1 MPLKYEGSLHNHT
14 EMSNQRLRDSINRIE
29 ELVDYAIELGHSV
42 IAFTEHE
49 TVSNAIKI
57 ENYYDKIKKTHP
69 DFKIILGNEIYLC
82 RDGLSAN
89 NFEKGEDKYFHFILL
104 AKDAE
109 GHKQIR
115 ELSTRAWMRS
125 WMNGKMRR
133 VPTYYQDLIDI
144 IGANP
149 GHVIGSTACLGGF
162 LGTKILQWYTRGND
176 QGFLNKIKNW
186 CRQMEGVFGKGN
198 FYLEM
203 QPSAN
208 EEQVIVNKQ
217 IYLLSQELNI
227 PFIITTDSHY
237 CRKEDAPIHKA
248 FLNAQEGDREV
259 DSFYATTYMMDT
271 AEIESYMDGF
281 TNEVFQ
287 EAYANIIHI
296 KNSCEDYSL
305 KKPLK
310 IPSLQW
316 KVPTMTTVPEFWY
329 ERIPYL
335 RTFNESTFDGD
346 RRLVELVVEKLESN
360 PQLQTKEICDELND
374 NLRITW
380 TSSEVNKAHWS
391 AYFLNLQKIIDIC
404 WDAGTVV
411 GPGRGS
417 GVGFLLLYILDIIQ
431 INPMWETTR
440 TFSWRF
446 LNPDRV
452 SVLDIDTDIEGSRR
466 ATILQALRD
475 YYGEDRVANVVT
487 FGTEKS
493 KSAIQTAARGLE
505 IDNDIALYISSLI
518 PADRGQTRTLH
529 QCYYGDEENDF
540 KPIPLFVKEMD
551 NYPELWRVAQR
562 IEGLICRVGE
572 HAGGVIFVDEP
583 FTEST
588 ALMKVPNGDIV
599 TQFDLH
605 DCEAASLIKIDLLS
619 VEGLDKIHTCID
631 LLCENGYIEPEATL
645 RETYEKVIGIYN
657 LEREA
662 PEMWKM
668 VWEHK
673 IQALFQMEKQSGIQG
688 IALTHPESVDDLA
701 VLNSVIRLMA
711 QEKGAEQP
719 LNKYARFKNN
729 INLWYK
735 EMQDYGLTEAEQKLL
750 EPIVKQ
756 SYGICESQ
764 EKFMQ
769 LVQMPECG
777 GFNLTWADKLRKAIA
792 KKNPKGFLELQ
803 DEYYKN
809 IDEKGLSKNLC
820 NYVWNVL
827 VSTSKGYGFNASH
840 TLAYSL
846 VGLQEMNL
854 AFRFPII
861 FWNTACLITDSGG
874 VEDADSEGKNNNYDK
889 IATAIGKMKQ
899 AGISVMP
906 PNVNKSQYTFY
917 PDVEE
922 NKIVF
927 GLRGMLNVGEEVISN
942 IIKYRP
948 YYSPKDFLQKVK
960 PNKQSMISLIKGG
973 AFDEMEDR
981 KFVMAWYI
989 WETCDKKSRIT
1000 LQNMPGLIRYGLLP
1014 EDTEER
1020 IMARRV
1026 YEFNRYLKA
1035 ITKADSC
1042 AYKDFYTLDTRALN
1056 FLNELGC
1063 DDLIET
1069 DNLAWFI
1076 KVKTWDKV
1084 YQGWMN
1090 IFRNWIAEEKDSIL
1104 QNLNETIFMEDWN
1117 KYASGTISAWEMEAL
1132 CFYYHDHELA
1142 NVNAGK
1148 YGLADFFKLPEDPIV
1163 DRVFYK
1169 GDKEIKMFKLCKIC
1183 GTCIA
1188 KDKNKSTVTL
1198 LTTTGVV
1205 TIKFR
1210 KEYFSIF
1217 DKQISEKNAD
1227 GTKKV
1232 IEKSWFNRG
1241 NMILVQGIRSGDSF
1255 IPKKY
1260 ASSGGHQLYKIN
1272 DILDSGD
1279 LVLQTERYQ
1288 GGYEEDGD

>member
-1 MPLKYEGSLHNHT
+1 
-14 EMSNQRLRDSINRIE
+14 MSNQRLRDSINRIE
-29 ELVDYAIELGHSV
+29 ELVNYAIDLGHSV

-49 TVSNAIKI
+49 TISNAIKI
-57 ENYYDKIKKTHP
+57 ENYYDKVKQEHP

-82 RDGLSAN
+82 RDDLAAD
-89 NFEKGEDKYFHFILL
+89 NFIKGEDKYFHFILL
-104 AKDAE
+104 AKDAI
-109 GHKQIR
+109 GHQQIR

-144 IGANP
+144 IGSNP
-149 GHVIGSTACLGGF
+149 GHVFGSTACLGGF
-162 LGTKILQWYTRGND
+162 LGTKILQWNSH
-176 QGFLNKIKNW
+176 QGQDSNFYSKILNW
-186 CRQMEGVFGKGN
+186 CLQVENIFGKGN
-198 FYLEM
+198 FFLEM

-208 EEQVIVNKQ
+208 DEQLLVNKQ
-217 IYLLSQELNI
+217 IYLISKELNI

-259 DSFYATTYMMDT
+259 DSFYATTYLMGT
-271 AEIESYMDGF
+271 KELESYMDNF
-281 TNEVFQ
+281 DKEVFQ
-287 EAYANIIHI
+287 EAYKNIEYI
-296 KNSCEDYSL
+296 KNNCQDFSL

-316 KVPTMTTVPEFWY
+316 KVPTTKSVVEFWY
-329 ERIPYL
+329 EKIPYL
-335 RTFNESTFDGD
+335 KTFYESDFDGD
-346 RRLVELVVEKLESN
+346 RRLVELVIEKLEKN
-360 PQLQTKEICDELND
+360 PKLQTKEIYDELND

-380 TSSEVNKAHWS
+380 VSSEVNKAHWS

-466 ATILQALRD
+466 STILQALRD

-518 PADRGQTRTLH
+518 PADRGQTRTLK
-529 QCYYGDEENDF
+529 QCYYGDDEF
-540 KPIPLFVKEMD
+540 KPIPLFIKEMD
-551 NYPELWRVAQR
+551 NYPELWEVAQR

-583 FTEST
+583 FTNST

-605 DCEAASLIKIDLLS
+605 DCESASLIKIDLLS
-619 VEGLDKIHTCID
+619 VECLDKIHTCLD
-631 LLCENGYIEPEATL
+631 LLCDNGFINRENTL
-645 RETYEKVIGIYN
+645 RETYEKTIGIYN
-657 LEREA
+657 LERDA
-662 PEMWKM
+662 TDMWKM
-668 VWEHK
+668 VWNHE

-688 IALTHPESVDDLA
+688 IALTKPESVDDLA

-735 EMQDYGLTEAEQKLL
+735 EMNDYGLTKEEQILL

-777 GFNLTWADKLRKAIA
+777 GFDLTWADKLRKAIA

-803 DEYYKN
+803 EEYYQNIENKN
-809 IDEKGLSKNLC
+809 LSKNLC

-854 AFRFPII
+854 AYRFPVI

-874 VEDADSEGKNNNYDK
+874 AEDSDEEGKNNNYDK

-906 PNVNKSQYTFY
+906 PDINKSQYTFY
-917 PDVEE
+917 PDYE
-922 NKIVF
+922 NNQIIF

-942 IIKYRP
+942 IIKNRP
-948 YYSPKDFLQKVK
+948 YTSPKDFLQKVN
-960 PNKQSMISLIKGG
+960 PNKQAMISLIKGG
-973 AFDEMEDR
+973 AFDELEDR
-981 KFVMAWYI
+981 KFIMAWYI

-1000 LQNMPGLIRYGLLP
+1000 LQNMPGLIRYEIIP
-1014 EDTEER
+1014 TDKEEYL
-1020 IMARRV
+1020 MAMRV

-1035 ITKADSC
+1035 ITKADNC
-1042 AYKDFYTLDTRALN
+1042 RYENFYTLDTRALD
-1056 FLNELGC
+1056 FLNEINC

-1076 KVKTWDKV
+1076 KVKVWDKV
-1084 YQGWMN
+1084 YQKYMDV
-1090 IFRNWIAEEKDSIL
+1090 FRNWISENKDSIL
-1104 QNLNETIFMEDWN
+1104 QSLNSAIFMEDWN
-1117 KYASGTISAWEMEAL
+1117 KYAEGTISAWEMESL
-1132 CFYYHDHELA
+1132 CFYYHEHELA
-1142 NVNAGK
+1142 NANVGK
-1148 YGLADFFKLPEDPIV
+1148 YGLVDFFRLPEDPIV
-1163 DRVFYK
+1163 DKTFYK

-1188 KDKNKSTVTL
+1188 KDKSKSSVTL

-1205 TIKFR
+1205 NVKFR

-1217 DKQISEKNAD
+1217 DKQISERTPE

-1241 NMILVQGIRSGDSF
+1241 NMILIQGIRSGDNF

-1272 DILDSGD
+1272 DIIDGD

-1288 GGYEEDGD
+1288 GGFEEDE

>member
-1 MPLKYEGSLHNHT
+1 MRLKYEGSLHNHT
-14 EMSNQRLRDSINRIE
+14 EMSNQRLRDSINRVE

-57 ENYYDKIKKTHP
+57 ENYYEKIKKTNP

-82 RDGLSAN
+82 RDDLTADT
-89 NFEKGEDKYFHFILL
+89 FQKGEDKYFHFVLL

-133 VPTYYQDLIDI
+133 TPTYYQDLIDI

-162 LGTKILQWYTRGND
+162 LGTKILQWNDRGRD
-176 QGFLNKIKNW
+176 QGFYNKIKNW
-186 CRQMEGVFGKGN
+186 CVQMQNVFGKGN

-208 EEQVIVNKQ
+208 DEQTIANKT
-217 IYLLSQELNI
+217 IYMLSQELDI
-227 PFIITTDSHY
+227 PFIITNDSHY
-237 CRKEDAPIHKA
+237 CKKEDAPIHKA

-259 DSFYATTYMMDT
+259 DSFYATTYLMNT
-271 AEIESYMDGF
+271 EELESYLEGF
-281 TNEVFQ
+281 TDEVFN
-287 EAYANIIHI
+287 EAYTNIIKI
-296 KNSCEDYSL
+296 KDSCQDYTL

-316 KVPTMTTVPEFWY
+316 KVPTMLSLPEFWY
-329 ERIPYL
+329 EKIPYL
-335 RTFNESTFDGD
+335 KTFNESTFDGD
-346 RRLVELVVEKLESN
+346 RRLAELVVEKLETN
-360 PQLQTKEICDELND
+360 PSLQTKEIYDEIND

-380 TSSEVNKAHWS
+380 VSSEVNKAHWS

-404 WDAGTVV
+404 WEAGTIV

-466 ATILQALRD
+466 STILQALRD

-493 KSAIQTAARGLE
+493 KSAVQTAARGLG

-518 PADRGQTRTLH
+518 PADRGQTRTLR

-540 KPIPLFVKEMD
+540 KPIPLFVREMD
-551 NYPELWRVAQR
+551 NYPELWQVAQR

-583 FTEST
+583 FENST
-588 ALMKVPNGDIV
+588 ALMRVPNGDIV

-631 LLCENGYIEPEATL
+631 LLCDNGFIDRENTL
-645 RETYEKVIGIYN
+645 RETYEKVIGIYK
-657 LEREA
+657 LEREE
-662 PEMWKM
+662 PEMWEM

-729 INLWYK
+729 IRLWYK
-735 EMQDYGLTEAEQKLL
+735 EMTDYGLTKEEQALL

-777 GFNLTWADKLRKAIA
+777 GFDLTWADKLRKAIA

-803 DEYYKN
+803 EEYYKN

-854 AFRFPII
+854 AYRFPII

-874 VEDADSEGKNNNYDK
+874 VEDADAEGKNNNYDK
-889 IATAIGKMKQ
+889 IATAIGKMRQ
-899 AGISVMP
+899 AGIEVMP
-906 PNVNKSQYTFY
+906 PDINKSQYTFY

-922 NKIVF
+922 NKIIF
-927 GLRGMLNVGEEVISN
+927 GLRGMLNVGEEVIAK
-942 IIKYRP
+942 IIENRP
-948 YYSPKDFLQKVK
+948 YTSPKDFLLRVQ
-960 PNKQSMISLIKGG
+960 PNKQAMISLIKGG

-981 KFVMAWYI
+981 KFIMAWYI
-989 WETCDKKSRIT
+989 WETCDKKSKIN

-1014 EDTEER
+1014 EASEEQV
-1020 IMARRV
+1020 MARRV

-1035 ITKADSC
+1035 ITKADKY
-1042 AYKDFYTLDTRALN
+1042 AYEGMYSLDTRAIE
-1056 FLNELGC
+1056 FLNEL
-1063 DDLIET
+1063 DLEGIMTT
-1069 DNLAWFI
+1069 DNLAWF
-1076 KVKTWDKV
+1076 VKAKEWDKI
-1084 YQGWMN
+1084 YQKWMD
-1090 IFRNWIAEEKDSIL
+1090 IFRNWITAEKDKIL
-1104 QNLNETIFMEDWN
+1104 QDLNSLIFLEDWN

-1132 CFYYHDHELA
+1132 CFYYHEHELID
-1142 NVNAGK
+1142 VNSGK
-1148 YGLADFFKLPEDPIV
+1148 YGLMDFFNLPEEPVV
-1163 DRVFYK
+1163 DKTWWK
-1169 GDKEIKMFKLCKIC
+1169 GDKEIKMFKLSKIC

-1188 KDKNKSTVTL
+1188 KDKAKSTVTL

-1205 TIKFR
+1205 NVKFR

-1217 DKQISEKNAD
+1217 DKQISEKTPE

-1232 IEKSWFNRG
+1232 IERSWFNRG
-1241 NMILVQGIRSGDSF
+1241 NMILVQGIRSGDNF

-1260 ASSGGHQLYKIN
+1260 ATSGGHQLYKIN
-1272 DILDSGD
+1272 EIIDNGD

-1288 GGYEEDGD
+1288 GGFEEDE

>member
-1 MPLKYEGSLHNHT
+1 
-14 EMSNQRLRDSINRIE
+14 MSNQRLRDSINRIE
-29 ELVDYAIELGHSV
+29 ELVDYAIELDHSV

-57 ENYYDKIKKTHP
+57 ENYYEKVKKNHP
-69 DFKIILGNEIYLC
+69 NFKIILGNEIYLC
-82 RDGLSAN
+82 RDGLDAN

-144 IGANP
+144 IGSNP
-149 GHVIGSTACLGGF
+149 GHVVGSTACLGGF

-176 QGFLNKIKNW
+176 TAFYNKIRRW
-186 CRQMEGVFGKGN
+186 CMQMEGIFGKGN
-198 FYLEM
+198 FFLEM

-208 EEQVIVNKQ
+208 EEQLIVNKQ
-217 IYLLSQELNI
+217 IYLLSQDLNI

-271 AEIESYMDGF
+271 NEIETYMENF

-287 EAYANIIHI
+287 EAYENIIKI
-296 KNSCEDYSL
+296 RDMCEDFSL

-316 KVPTMTTVPEFWY
+316 KIPTTKTLPEFWY
-329 ERIPYL
+329 DKIPYL
-335 RTFNESTFDGD
+335 KTFHESTFDGD
-346 RRLVELVVEKLESN
+346 RRLVELVIEKLENN
-360 PQLQTKEICDELND
+360 PSLQTKEIYDELND

-380 TSSEVNKAHWS
+380 VSSEVNKAHWS

-493 KSAIQTAARGLE
+493 KSAIQTAARGLD

-518 PADRGQTRTLH
+518 PADRGQTRTLS

-540 KPIPLFVKEMD
+540 KPIPLFVREMD
-551 NYPELWRVAQR
+551 NYPELWKVAQR

-583 FTEST
+583 FENST

-631 LLCENGYIEPEATL
+631 LLCDNGFIDRENTL
-645 RETYEKVIGIYN
+645 RATYEKVIGIYN
-657 LEREA
+657 LEREE
-662 PEMWKM
+662 PEMWEM

-673 IQALFQMEKQSGIQG
+673 IQSLFQMEKQSGIQG
-688 IALTHPESVDDLA
+688 IALTKPESVDDLA

-729 INLWYK
+729 IRLWYK
-735 EMQDYGLTEAEQKLL
+735 EMEDYGLTKEEQTLL

-803 DEYYKN
+803 EEYFANVEEKN
-809 IDEKGLSKNLC
+809 LSKNLC

-854 AFRFPII
+854 AYKFPII

-874 VEDADSEGKNNNYDK
+874 VEDADADGKNNNYDK

-899 AGISVMP
+899 AGIDVMP
-906 PNVNKSQYTFY
+906 PNINKSQYTFY

-922 NKIVF
+922 NKIIF
-927 GLRGMLNVGEEVISN
+927 GLRGMLNVGEEVISK
-942 IIKYRP
+942 IIENRP
-948 YYSPKDFLQKVK
+948 YTSPKDFLQRVS
-960 PNKQSMISLIKGG
+960 PGKQAMVSLIKGG

-1000 LQNMPGLIRYGLLP
+1000 LQNMPGLIKYNLLP
-1014 EDTEER
+1014 EESEEQ

-1035 ITKADSC
+1035 ITKADKAS
-1042 AYKDFYTLDTRALN
+1042 YKDFYTLDMRSID
-1056 FLNELGC
+1056 FLTELGYENI
-1063 DDLIET
+1063 IET
-1069 DNLAWFI
+1069 DNLAWFLNI
-1076 KVKTWDKV
+1076 KTWDKI
-1084 YQGWMN
+1084 YQKWMD
-1090 IFRNWIAEEKDSIL
+1090 IFRDWIANNKDKIL
-1104 QNLNETIFMEDWN
+1104 EDLNSTIFLEDWN
-1117 KYASGTISAWEMEAL
+1117 KYAKGSISAWEMEAL
-1132 CFYYHDHELA
+1132 CFYYHEHELA
-1142 NVNAGK
+1142 NANLGK
-1148 YGLADFFKLPEDPIV
+1148 YGLIDFFNLPEEPVV
-1163 DRVFYK
+1163 DRTFWK

-1198 LTTTGVV
+1198 LTTSGVV
-1205 TIKFR
+1205 NIKFR

-1217 DKQISEKNAD
+1217 DKQISEKTPE

-1241 NMILVQGIRSGDSF
+1241 NMILVQGIRSGDNF
-1255 IPKKY
+1255 LPKKY

-1272 DILDSGD
+1272 DILDDGD

-1288 GGYEEDGD
+1288 GGFEEDAE

>member
-1 MPLKYEGSLHNHT
+1 MRLKYEGSLHNHT

-57 ENYYDKIKKTHP
+57 ENYYDKIKKTNP

-82 RDGLSAN
+82 RDDLTADT
-89 NFEKGEDKYFHFILL
+89 FQKGEDKYFHFILL

-133 VPTYYQDLIDI
+133 TPTYYQDLIDI

-162 LGTKILQWYTRGND
+162 LGTKILQWNDRGRD
-176 QGFLNKIKNW
+176 QGFYNKIKNW
-186 CRQMEGVFGKGN
+186 CVQMQNVFGKGN

-208 EEQVIVNKQ
+208 DEQTIANKT
-217 IYLLSQELNI
+217 IYMLSQELDI
-227 PFIITTDSHY
+227 PFIITNDSHY
-237 CRKEDAPIHKA
+237 CKKEDAPIHKA

-259 DSFYATTYMMDT
+259 DSFYATTYLMNT
-271 AEIESYMDGF
+271 EELESYMEGF
-281 TNEVFQ
+281 TDEVFN
-287 EAYANIIHI
+287 EAYANIIKI
-296 KNSCEDYSL
+296 KESCQDYSL

-316 KVPTMTTVPEFWY
+316 KIPTMLSLPEFWY
-329 ERIPYL
+329 EKIPYL
-335 RTFNESTFDGD
+335 KIFNESTFDGD
-346 RRLVELVVEKLESN
+346 RRLAELVVEKLETN
-360 PQLQTKEICDELND
+360 PSLQTKEIYDEIND

-380 TSSEVNKAHWS
+380 VSSEVNKAHWS

-404 WDAGTVV
+404 WEAGTIV

-466 ATILQALRD
+466 STILQALRD

-493 KSAIQTAARGLE
+493 KSAVQTAARGLG

-518 PADRGQTRTLH
+518 PADRGQTRTLS

-540 KPIPLFVKEMD
+540 KPIPLFVREMD
-551 NYPELWRVAQR
+551 NYPELWQVAQR

-583 FTEST
+583 FENST
-588 ALMKVPNGDIV
+588 ALMRVPNGDIV

-631 LLCENGYIEPEATL
+631 LLCDNGFIDRENTL
-645 RETYEKVIGIYN
+645 RETYEKVIGIYK
-657 LEREA
+657 LEREE
-662 PEMWKM
+662 PEMWEM

-729 INLWYK
+729 IKLWYK
-735 EMQDYGLTEAEQKLL
+735 EMDDYGLTKAEQALL

-777 GFNLTWADKLRKAIA
+777 GFDLTWADKLRKAIA

-803 DEYYKN
+803 EEYYKN
-809 IDEKGLSKNLC
+809 IEEKGLSKNLC

-854 AFRFPII
+854 AYRFPII

-889 IATAIGKMKQ
+889 IATAIGKMRQ
-899 AGISVMP
+899 AGIEVMP
-906 PNVNKSQYTFY
+906 PDINKSQYTFY

-922 NKIVF
+922 NKIIF
-927 GLRGMLNVGEEVISN
+927 GLRGMLNVGEEVIAK
-942 IIKYRP
+942 IIENRP
-948 YYSPKDFLQKVK
+948 YTSPKDFLLRVQ
-960 PNKQSMISLIKGG
+960 PNKQAMISLIKGG

-981 KFVMAWYI
+981 KFIMAWYI
-989 WETCDKKSRIT
+989 WETCDKKARIN

-1014 EDTEER
+1014 EETEEQ

-1035 ITKADSC
+1035 ITKADKC
-1042 AYKDFYTLDTRALN
+1042 AYEGMYTLDTRAIE
-1056 FLNELGC
+1056 FLNEL
-1063 DDLIET
+1063 DLEGLMTT
-1069 DNLAWFI
+1069 DNLAWFVKI
-1076 KVKTWDKV
+1076 KEWDKI
-1084 YQGWMN
+1084 YQKWMN
-1090 IFRNWIAEEKDSIL
+1090 IFRNWITNDKDKIL
-1104 QNLNETIFMEDWN
+1104 KDLNSLIFLEDWN

-1142 NVNAGK
+1142 EVNSGK
-1148 YGLADFFKLPEDPIV
+1148 YGLIDFFDLPEEPIV
-1163 DRVFYK
+1163 DKTWWK
-1169 GDKEIKMFKLCKIC
+1169 GDKEIKMFKLSKIC

-1198 LTTTGVV
+1198 LTTSGVV
-1205 TIKFR
+1205 NIKFR

-1217 DKQISEKNAD
+1217 DKQISEKNLD

-1232 IEKSWFNRG
+1232 IERSWFNRG
-1241 NMILVQGIRSGDSF
+1241 NMILVQGIRSGDNF

-1260 ASSGGHQLYKIN
+1260 ATSSGHQLYKIN
-1272 DILDSGD
+1272 DILDDGD

-1288 GGYEEDGD
+1288 GGIEEDAD